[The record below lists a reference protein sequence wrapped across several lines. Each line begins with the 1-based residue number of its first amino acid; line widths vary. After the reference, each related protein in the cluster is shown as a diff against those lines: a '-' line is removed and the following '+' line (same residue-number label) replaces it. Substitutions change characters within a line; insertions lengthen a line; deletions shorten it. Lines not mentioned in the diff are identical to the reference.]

1 MCIRLKNVESGYVSN
16 YLVKIKAE
24 IFSLA
29 D

>member
-1 MCIRLKNVESGYVSN
+1 LKNVESGYVSN